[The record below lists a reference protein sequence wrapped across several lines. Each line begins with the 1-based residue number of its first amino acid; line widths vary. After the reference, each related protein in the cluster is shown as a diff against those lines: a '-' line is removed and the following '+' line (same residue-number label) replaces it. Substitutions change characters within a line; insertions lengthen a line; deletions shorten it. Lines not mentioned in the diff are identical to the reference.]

1 MRTDMD
7 IQGIEKHV
15 VPAARHLLLQ
25 KVVRV
30 HIGTHH
36 ITIHQA
42 IRHIFRQDNWYVQ
55 DAGSRQGSW
64 SNGQRLVAGFPLL

>member
-1 MRTDMD
+1 
-7 IQGIEKHV
+7 V

-36 ITIHQA
+36 IIIHQA
-42 IRHIFRQDNWYVQ
+42 IRHMLRQDNWYVCVQ
-55 DAGSRQGSW
+55 GAGNS
-64 SNGQRLVAGFPLL
+64 V

>member
-1 MRTDMD
+1 MD

-25 KVVRV
+25 KVVCV

-36 ITIHQA
+36 IVIHQA
-42 IRHIFRQDNWYVQ
+42 IRHMLRQDNWYVDVYVYVYVYVQ
-55 DAGSRQGSW
+55 DAGSRIL
-64 SNGQRLVAGFPLL
+64 R